1 MTQELI
7 DLRIS
12 ILEGRYA
19 DALAIVDE
27 LEQMTKRA
35 TLHQIES
42 YLNKALINLIKN
54 QVEERL
60 TNSWAASI
68 RDFIREIQKLNLK
81 DNQKTYTIN
90 ADQWESLIDNELE
103 AAISTASVEVL
114 NGAYTPAQ
122 LSKLVDRAQLR
133 QTTQDLLALTYL
145 HSKKDLPLFINDYL
159 TQLPGGSYW
168 NQDIQL

>member
-19 DALAIVDE
+19 DALAIVDD
-27 LEQMTKRA
+27 LEQMSKRT

-42 YLNKALINLIKN
+42 YLNKALINLIKI

-60 TNSWAASI
+60 TNSGAASI

-90 ADQWESLIDNELE
+90 ADQWELLIDNELE

-159 TQLPGGSYW
+159 TQLPGGFYW

>member
-27 LEQMTKRA
+27 LEQMSKRA

-60 TNSWAASI
+60 ANSWAASI

-81 DNQKTYTIN
+81 DNQKSYTIN
-90 ADQWESLIDNELE
+90 ADQWQSLIDNELE

-114 NGAYTPAQ
+114 NGAYTPVQ

-159 TQLPGGSYW
+159 TKLPGGSYW

>member
-19 DALAIVDE
+19 DALAIVDD
-27 LEQMTKRA
+27 LEQMSKRT

-60 TNSWAASI
+60 ANSWAASI

-90 ADQWESLIDNELE
+90 ADQWELLIDNELE

-159 TQLPGGSYW
+159 TQLPGGFYW